1 MKLHEYQ
8 SKQIFTKF
16 GIPIPLGR
24 VANSSGNVRQIA
36 EELGSK
42 VVVKAQV
49 LSGGRGKAGG
59 ISLAET
65 PENAE
70 KQATQIMGMT
80 INNFPV
86 HKVLV
91 EEAVNI
97 EKEIY
102 LGIVIDRANS
112 IPLLIASAQGGIDI
126 EETALYS
133 PEKIYKIP
141 IPLLLGL
148 REYQTRSLALAI
160 DLPKNYWRIFMD
172 IASGVWQIFK
182 QFDATLVEI
191 NPLVITADSHMLAL
205 DGKIDL
211 DENAL
216 FRHPEL
222 IELRDLET
230 EDPSEAEARKY
241 GLAYIRM
248 TGNVGCM
255 VNGAG
260 LAMATM
266 DMIKL
271 FGGEPANFLDIGG
284 GASAEKVAAA
294 FRIILS
300 DLKIRSVIINIF
312 GGITRCD
319 EVAKGLIKTID
330 EIKPKTPIVLRL
342 EGNHAQEGYELLKK
356 AHLRTVQS
364 FSEAA
369 EMVVALA
376 LQEAH
381 DNPD

>member
-8 SKQIFTKF
+8 SKQIFSKF
-16 GIPIPLGR
+16 GIPIPRGR

-59 ISLAET
+59 IRLADN
-65 PENAE
+65 PEIAE
-70 KQATQIMGMT
+70 NLATQILGMT
-80 INNFPV
+80 INNYPV

-91 EEAVNI
+91 DEAVII
-97 EKEIY
+97 EKELY
-102 LGIVIDRANS
+102 LGIAVDRVNS
-112 IPLLIASAQGGIDI
+112 LPALIASAQGGIDI
-126 EETALYS
+126 EEIAQNS
-133 PEKIYKIP
+133 PEKIIKLN

-160 DLPKNYWRIFMD
+160 DLPKNYWRLFME
-172 IASGVWQIFK
+172 IAIGLWQIFK
-182 QFDATLVEI
+182 QYDATLIEI
-191 NPLVITADSHMLAL
+191 NPLVITEDLRILAL
-205 DGKIDL
+205 DGKIEL

-222 IELRDLET
+222 IELRDFDM
-230 EDPSEAEARKY
+230 EDPIEVEACKY

-248 TGNVGCM
+248 NGEVGCM

-284 GASAEKVAAA
+284 GAGAEKVAAA
-294 FRIILS
+294 FRLILS
-300 DLKIRSVIINIF
+300 DPKVKSVLINIF

-319 EVAKGLIKTID
+319 EVAKGIIKALD
-330 EIKPKTPIVLRL
+330 ETGPQIPIILRL
-342 EGNHAQEGYELLKK
+342 EGNNAKEGRELLKR
-356 AHLRTVQS
+356 ANLNTVNS

-369 EMVVALA
+369 QLA
-376 LQEAH
+376 VKLTH
-381 DNPD
+381 KG

>member
-24 VANSSGNVRQIA
+24 VANSSGNARQIA

-59 ISLAET
+59 IMLAET

-70 KQATQIMGMT
+70 KQATLIMGMT
-80 INNFPV
+80 INNYPV

-102 LGIVIDRANS
+102 LSIVIDRMNS
-112 IPLLIASAQGGIDI
+112 IPLLIASSQGGIDI
-126 EETALYS
+126 EETAQHS
-133 PEKIYKIP
+133 PEKIFKIP
-141 IPLLLGL
+141 VPLLLGL
-148 REYQTRSLALAI
+148 RDYQTRSLALAI
-160 DLPKNYWRIFMD
+160 DIPRNYWRIFMD
-172 IASGVWQIFK
+172 IAFGFWQIFT
-182 QFDATLVEI
+182 QFDATLVEV
-191 NPLVITADSHMLAL
+191 NPLVITKDSHMLAL

-222 IELRDLET
+222 NELRDIEA
-230 EDPSEAEARKY
+230 EDPIEAEARKY

-248 TGNVGCM
+248 NGNVGVM

-266 DMIKL
+266 DMIK
-271 FGGEPANFLDIGG
+271 FYGGDPANFLDIGG
-284 GASAEKVAAA
+284 GAGAEKVEAA
-294 FRIILS
+294 FRLILL
-300 DLKIRSVIINIF
+300 DAKVKSVLINIF

-319 EVAKGLIKTID
+319 EVAKGLIKAIA
-330 EIKPKTPIVLRL
+330 EIKPKTPITLRL
-342 EGNHAQEGYELLKK
+342 EGNHAREGCELLKK
-356 AHLRTVQS
+356 AHLNMENS
-364 FSEAA
+364 FNGAA
-369 EMVVALA
+369 KKAVALA
-376 LQEAH
+376 HQEANV
-381 DNPD
+381 NPD

>member
-24 VANSSGNVRQIA
+24 VANSSGNARQIA

-59 ISLAET
+59 IRLAET
-65 PENAE
+65 HENAE

-80 INNFPV
+80 INNYPV

-102 LGIVIDRANS
+102 LGIVIDRVNA
-112 IPLLIASAQGGIDI
+112 IPVLIASAQGGIDI
-126 EETALYS
+126 EETAQYS

-182 QFDATLVEI
+182 PFSDY
-191 NPLVITADSHMLAL
+191 DRFSHACP
-205 DGKIDL
+205 GWK
-211 DENAL
+211 N
-216 FRHPEL
+216 R
-222 IELRDLET
+222 
-230 EDPSEAEARKY
+230 
-241 GLAYIRM
+241 
-248 TGNVGCM
+248 
-255 VNGAG
+255 
-260 LAMATM
+260 
-266 DMIKL
+266 
-271 FGGEPANFLDIGG
+271 FG
-284 GASAEKVAAA
+284 
-294 FRIILS
+294 
-300 DLKIRSVIINIF
+300 
-312 GGITRCD
+312 
-319 EVAKGLIKTID
+319 
-330 EIKPKTPIVLRL
+330 
-342 EGNHAQEGYELLKK
+342 
-356 AHLRTVQS
+356 
-364 FSEAA
+364 
-369 EMVVALA
+369 
-376 LQEAH
+376 
-381 DNPD
+381 

>member
-8 SKQIFTKF
+8 SKQIFFKF
-16 GIPIPLGR
+16 GIPIPRGR

-59 ISLAET
+59 IKLADT
-65 PENAE
+65 PEIAE
-70 KQATQIMGMT
+70 NLATQIMGMT
-80 INNFPV
+80 INDYPV

-91 EEAVNI
+91 DEAVII
-97 EKEIY
+97 EKELY
-102 LGIVIDRANS
+102 LGIAIDRVNS
-112 IPLLIASAQGGIDI
+112 LPVLIASAKGGIDI
-126 EETALYS
+126 EEIAQNK
-133 PEKIYKIP
+133 PEKIIKLN
-141 IPLLLGL
+141 IPLLLSL

-160 DLPKNYWRIFMD
+160 ELPKNYWRIFIE
-172 IASGVWQIFK
+172 IANGLWQIFK
-182 QFDATLVEI
+182 QYDATLVEI
-191 NPLVITADSHMLAL
+191 NPLVITEDYHLLAL
-205 DGKIDL
+205 DGKIEID
-211 DENAL
+211 DNAL

-222 IELRDLET
+222 IELRDLEM
-230 EDPSEAEARKY
+230 EDPIEVEARKY

-248 TGNVGCM
+248 NGEVGCM

-284 GASAEKVAAA
+284 GAGAEKVAAA
-294 FRIILS
+294 FRLILS
-300 DLKIRSVIINIF
+300 DSKVKSVLINIF

-319 EVAKGLIKTID
+319 EVAKGIIKALD
-330 EIKPKTPIVLRL
+330 EIGPQVPIILRL
-342 EGNHAQEGYELLKK
+342 EGNNAKEGRELLKR
-356 AHLRTVQS
+356 ANINTVNS

-369 EMVVALA
+369 KLA
-376 LQEAH
+376 VELAH
-381 DNPD
+381 KG

>member
-8 SKQIFTKF
+8 SKQIFMKF

-24 VANSSGNVRQIA
+24 VANNSGNARQIA
-36 EELGSK
+36 EELGSR

-59 ISLAET
+59 IKLAET
-65 PENAE
+65 PEDAE
-70 KQATQIMGMT
+70 KLATQIMGMT
-80 INNFPV
+80 INNYHV

-91 EEAVNI
+91 EQAVNI

-102 LGIVIDRANS
+102 LSIVIDRSNS
-112 IPLLIASAQGGIDI
+112 ISLFIASSQGGIDI
-126 EETALYS
+126 EETAQHT

-141 IPLLLGL
+141 VSMLLGL

-172 IASGVWQIFK
+172 IASGLWQIFR
-182 QFDATLVEI
+182 QFDATMVEI
-191 NPLVITADSHMLAL
+191 NPLVITTDSHILAL

-222 IELRDLET
+222 NELRDLEA
-230 EDPSEAEARKY
+230 EDPIEVEARKY
-241 GLAYIRM
+241 GLTYIRM
-248 TGNVGCM
+248 NGNVGCM

-266 DMIKL
+266 DMIK
-271 FGGEPANFLDIGG
+271 FYGGEPANFLDIGG
-284 GASAEKVAAA
+284 GAGAEKVEAA
-294 FRIILS
+294 FRLILS
-300 DLKIRSVIINIF
+300 DIKVRSVLINIF

-319 EVAKGLIKTID
+319 EVAKGLIKAID
-330 EIKPKTPIVLRL
+330 EIKPKIPIILRL
-342 EGNHAQEGYELLKK
+342 EGNHALEGFELLKN
-356 AHLRTVQS
+356 AHLKTVES

-369 EMVVALA
+369 KKVVALA

-381 DNPD
+381 DHSG